1 MYNPEADKMIGQR
14 TTSAPS
20 VLMRANGIF
29 PLMNWS
35 SIFAGLVAGLA
46 TYILLTL
53 MGVATGLSAMDVT
66 ARGAGVDN
74 ISTWTTAWSG
84 VAMLVSA
91 FVGGYVAARMSGLRR
106 KLDGIMHG
114 VVVWGATTLLF
125 VALSASATAKVF
137 GGAFSS
143 LIQPAQPAAATAQ
156 GGENPSMLMERLRSS
171 LMPDINSS
179 ALTNENMERL
189 QTMIANNDRQGAID
203 FMTFTMGV
211 DATQSTEIVDRLL
224 VASGSPELASPQTR
238 SEINRTVDVA
248 SSALWILFFAVLL
261 SAASSMAGGITG
273 VKNVRRVRRTTA
285 SGSQH
290 AIT

>member
-1 MYNPEADKMIGQR
+1 MYNPEADKMVGTRATTTPSILTR
-14 TTSAPS
+14 T
-20 VLMRANGIF
+20 NGIF
-29 PLMNWS
+29 PLMNWG

-53 MGVATGLSAMDVT
+53 MGVATGLSAVDLN
-66 ARGAGVDN
+66 ARDAGIDN

-84 VAMLVSA
+84 ISMLISA

-143 LIQPAQPAAATAQ
+143 LIQPAQPATAAQ
-156 GGENPSMLMERLRSS
+156 GAQNPSMLLERLRSS

-211 DATQSTEIVDRLL
+211 DANQSTEIVDRLL

-238 SEINRTVDVA
+238 TEMNRTVDVA

-261 SAASSMAGGITG
+261 SAASSMAGGVTG
-273 VKNVRRVRRTTA
+273 VKNVRRVRRTTT
-285 SGSQH
+285 SGPQH
-290 AIT
+290 AAI